1 MKIAEVTGG
10 LQTFTARIRVAVD
23 GAGSS
28 VCAIGI
34 RAGGVTEARRLLA
47 KCYGKSNVLSVTRA
61 VISEE
66 ESLKQVTKFRDV
78 STQPIAVQDKHQLAQ
93 QQVIRQLLKA
103 SNIVKPSA
111 SDIEIAKNVVARKLK
126 RVNFERQNEIEQQR
140 RLKNR
145 QARRRHPPV
154 I

>member
-1 MKIAEVTGG
+1 MKIDEVTGG
-10 LQTFTARIRVAVD
+10 LQAFTAQIRVAVD

-34 RAGGVTEARRLLA
+34 RAGDVTDARRLLS
-47 KCYGKSNVLSVTRA
+47 KCYGKSNVLSVTRV

-66 ESLKQVTKFRDV
+66 ESLKQVTKVRDV
-78 STQPIAVQDKHQLAQ
+78 TTQPIASQYKHRLAQ
-93 QQVIRQLLKA
+93 QQVIRQLLRA

-111 SDIEIAKNVVARKLK
+111 SDIEIAKNVVARRLK
-126 RVNFERQNEIEQQR
+126 RVDFERQKDIEQKL
-140 RLKNR
+140 RLQNR